1 MKIIILLLRLRSRM
15 ETDCEGHLKLRQLP
29 MIYVIKVTLQ
39 EALPLGFLQKCL
51 FIQFEDVLCF
61 VSIGKKKIYISDI
74 TFILFFLILA
84 DFIHFLYQLQI
95 FHEAYHK
102 EY

>member
-1 MKIIILLLRLRSRM
+1 
-15 ETDCEGHLKLRQLP
+15 

-39 EALPLGFLQKCL
+39 EALPLGFVQKCN

-61 VSIGKKKIYISDI
+61 VSIEKKKICISDI
-74 TFILFFLILA
+74 MFRLLFPIL
-84 DFIHFLYQLQI
+84 DGFIHFLCQLQI

-102 EY
+102 GY

>member
-1 MKIIILLLRLRSRM
+1 MKDTESSELSV
-15 ETDCEGHLKLRQLP
+15 
-29 MIYVIKVTLQ
+29 IYVIKEMLQ
-39 EALPLGFLQKCL
+39 EALPLGFVQKCV

-74 TFILFFLILA
+74 TFILFFFILSG
-84 DFIHFLYQLQI
+84 FIHFLCQLQI